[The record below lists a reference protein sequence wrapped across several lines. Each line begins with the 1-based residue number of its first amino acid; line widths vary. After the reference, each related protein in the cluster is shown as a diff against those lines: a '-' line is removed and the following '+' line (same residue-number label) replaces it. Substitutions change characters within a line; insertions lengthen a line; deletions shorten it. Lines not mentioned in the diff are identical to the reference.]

1 MRVNFHIWM
10 NYHFKLF
17 NSAVSHQSPGSRWR
31 TSNCDS
37 TFSVNSHLCGLI
49 TVSLNLSGWWM
60 DDKRLFMAFKERE
73 KGSLCSFT
81 SAKAGLNESHM
92 LCTQK
97 YLITQ
102 LKTPCKTTYHVQ
114 NRKLAT
120 FSYAAKTYCTPTGN
134 VYLWT
139 GPCLSKL

>member
-1 MRVNFHIWM
+1 MRVNFHIWLK
-10 NYHFKLF
+10 YPFKQF
-17 NSAVSHQSPGSRWR
+17 NSAVSHQSPGSCWR

-60 DDKRLFMAFKERE
+60 DDKRLFMAFKERG

-92 LCTQK
+92 LRTQK
-97 YLITQ
+97 SLITH

-120 FSYAAKTYCTPTGN
+120 FSSAAKTFCTPLAM
-134 VYLWT
+134 YIFEP